1 MGLNPAGSPGHGL
14 RRSPATTANVTASV
28 VPASVARTLSVPGVS
43 PTVYATADVPESET
57 VVVSALTRPLP
68 WVTVHVTRACFTALP
83 LKTPTV
89 SGSGSDCPSGAPCWL
104 PDTMAIL
111 VLSPGDP
118 SAGVKQPASRT
129 RRVTES
135 RGCSAHA
142 TVSGLHEGWRD
153 RVGRMR
159 ANFLRAQKLRD
170 HLGAMSR
177 STAYSSTI
185 LFVANFPA

>member
-1 MGLNPAGSPGHGL
+1 
-14 RRSPATTANVTASV
+14 
-28 VPASVARTLSVPGVS
+28 
-43 PTVYATADVPESET
+43 
-57 VVVSALTRPLP
+57 
-68 WVTVHVTRACFTALP
+68 
-83 LKTPTV
+83 
-89 SGSGSDCPSGAPCWL
+89 
-104 PDTMAIL
+104 MAIL

-185 LFVANFPA
+185 LFVANFPANTGYAWDFIEGLYGGVATRLAPKG